1 MTDQD
6 MSSAYKVIKDY
17 PSSAPQNLE
26 LREGDYITHV
36 KPLNKEWALGR
47 NVRTDETGF
56 FPVSYTEYS
65 SQSPELP
72 RKPHRTTLIL
82 AEDQNDSDDETI
94 DDKTPNLLKQKT
106 PMLKKGDGDINLAA
120 GYTSPLIKAK
130 SYHKKAE
137 QRKYDQPG
145 QLEMNEEALQTNTGN
160 LIEELTQRLRTGFPI
175 NALSPKTSR
184 IIRRIV
190 LMVCGILLGALFC
203 GGLFS
208 ICVFSFGYTYKV
220 SGIITGVAFL
230 LVLIG
235 AVGSRFLSCCLLLVV
250 PSLFTSQGRGLALA
264 AIFILLMSGPGSNI
278 AYNTVEVSRCL
289 ACVADLIQNQLMQLA
304 KQILQPLYRIASA
317 LKNVF
322 QTVTNA
328 LTPVVNTIN
337 SIVSALQSFL
347 GKVEQIAGEISK
359 VFSVST
365 YS

>member
-1 MTDQD
+1 MAEQD
-6 MSSAYKVIKDY
+6 LSREYKVIKDY

-26 LREGDYITHV
+26 LRKGDYITHV
-36 KPLNKEWALGR
+36 KPLNNEWALGR
-47 NVRTDETGF
+47 KVGTDETGF

-65 SQSPELP
+65 RQSPELP
-72 RKPHRTTLIL
+72 KNPHRTTMIIP
-82 AEDQNDSDDETI
+82 EDQNDSDDET
-94 DDKTPNLLKQKT
+94 PNVLKQKT
-106 PMLKKGDGDINLAA
+106 PLPEKGD
-120 GYTSPLIKAK
+120 
-130 SYHKKAE
+130 KKAE
-137 QRKYDQPG
+137 QGRYDQPG
-145 QLEMNEEALQTNTGN
+145 QFEMSEIPIQTNNGN
-160 LIEELTQRLRTGFPI
+160 LIEELSQRLRTGFPV

-208 ICVFSFGYTYKV
+208 ICVYSFGYTYRV

-250 PSLFTSQGRGLALA
+250 PSLFTSQGRGLVLA

-289 ACVADLIQNQLMQLA
+289 ACVADLIQNQLMQLG

-322 QTVTNA
+322 QTVVDA

-337 SIVSALQSFL
+337 SIVSELESFL
-347 GKVEQIAGEISK
+347 STVERIAAEISN
-359 VFSVST
+359 VFSVSIFHNT
-365 YS
+365 FIVSKFYCMFLKQYIWNVG